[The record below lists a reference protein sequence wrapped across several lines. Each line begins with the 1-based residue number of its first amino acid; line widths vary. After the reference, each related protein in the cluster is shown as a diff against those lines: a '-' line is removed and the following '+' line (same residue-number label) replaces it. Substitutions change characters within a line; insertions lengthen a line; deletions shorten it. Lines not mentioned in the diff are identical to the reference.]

1 MEYLMKERRILFWV
15 TIVSLIFLSIIS
27 FRYGIL
33 LYVGASL
40 LGVMILMH
48 LFFIIGIVMKNHTFV
63 DTAWGLSFVI
73 VAHVTFWMQK
83 EHTLLHWLVLSMVTI
98 WGLRLF
104 THILTRTIGRAE
116 DLRYQAMRKNM
127 QKQKSEVLASYIR
140 VYILQGFLA
149 LFITTPII
157 MINTQVPNALSP
169 WYPLGI
175 VLWLVG
181 FIFEVVSD
189 KQLKAFLSNK
199 QNEGHVMTSGLWKY
213 SRHPNYFG
221 ESLLWWGI
229 FVIALTV
236 KGGWTSFFGPL
247 LLTFLLLK
255 VSGVPPA
262 ERLMKNFPGFEAYK
276 NSTNKFIPWFSKGKN
291 T

>member
-1 MEYLMKERRILFWV
+1 MKERKILFSL
-15 TIVSLIFLSIIS
+15 TIVSLILLSILSIK
-27 FRYGIL
+27 YDIL

-48 LFFIIGIVMKNHTFV
+48 LFFLVGTFTKNNAFV
-63 DTAWGLSFVI
+63 DTAWGLTFVI
-73 VAHVTFWMQK
+73 VAHVTFWMQ
-83 EHTLLHWLVLSMVTI
+83 EQHTLLRWLVLSMVTL

-104 THILTRTIGRAE
+104 THIVTRTIGRAE

-127 QKQKSEVLASYIR
+127 EKQKSVILASYVR

-149 LFITTPII
+149 LFIATPII
-157 MINTQVPNALSP
+157 MINTMAPNALSP

-175 VLWLVG
+175 AVWFVG

-189 KQLKAFLSNK
+189 RQLKTFLSKKEND
-199 QNEGHVMTSGLWKY
+199 GHVMTSGLWKY

-221 ESLLWWGI
+221 ETLLWWGV
-229 FVIALTV
+229 FLIALTFN
-236 KGGWTSFFGPL
+236 GGWTSFFGPL

-255 VSGVPPA
+255 LSGVPPA
-262 ERLMKNFPGFEAYK
+262 ERIMKNLPGFDAYK
-276 NSTNKFIPWFSKGKN
+276 SSTNVFIPWFPKGKN
-291 T
+291 Q